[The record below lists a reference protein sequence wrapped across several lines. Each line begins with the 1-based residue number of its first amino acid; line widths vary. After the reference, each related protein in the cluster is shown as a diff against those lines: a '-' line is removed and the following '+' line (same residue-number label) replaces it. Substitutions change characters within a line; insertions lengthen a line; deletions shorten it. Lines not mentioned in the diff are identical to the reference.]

1 MVDATWS
8 GLLIYTIATVVELLD
23 TTVSVVIR
31 GLLAVGHDASAHG
44 VAGFHGVRGLA
55 VLQDVMVFVVRTRLA
70 VPAHLPALG
79 AELLYENL
87 VLVLVHLRSS
97 SLVTSGPYINAGL
110 TRHLLDDSRF

>member
-8 GLLIYTIATVVELLD
+8 DLLIYTIATVVELLD

-31 GLLAVGHDASAHG
+31 GSLAVGHDASAHG

-55 VLQDVMVFVVRTRLA
+55 VLQNVMAFVVRTRLA

-79 AELLYENL
+79 AELLYEN
-87 VLVLVHLRSS
+87 LVLVHLRSS